1 MRFNLFCTL
10 TVLLVLLLP
19 ATTQAQE
26 FTQNIR
32 SLTTV
37 YLEVGGNS
45 DAYALNLDRIMYQRD
60 QWKGGI
66 RAGVGTNLFFM
77 KEEPGVYPVVPVEVY
92 AMVGRKR
99 NNLEMGLGYTR
110 RFTDAPELLQNMY
123 FARLG
128 LRYQVPKGGL
138 LVRFGLTPFIS
149 PEGKDKKT
157 GETGIVP
164 RFGLSVGYSL

>member
-1 MRFNLFCTL
+1 MRIYLTCTL
-10 TVLLVLLLP
+10 IVLLAFYLP
-19 ATTQAQE
+19 APTQAQE

-32 SLTTV
+32 APFSV
-37 YLEVGGNS
+37 YLEIGGNS
-45 DAYALNLDRIMYQRD
+45 DAYTLNLDRIMYQREE
-60 QWKGGI
+60 WKGGL

-92 AMVGRKR
+92 AMYGKSKS
-99 NNLEMGLGYTR
+99 NLEVGLGYTR
-110 RFTDAPELLQNMY
+110 RFTDAPELLQNMF

-149 PEGKDKKT
+149 PEGKDRKT

>member
-1 MRFNLFCTL
+1 M
-10 TVLLVLLLP
+10 LLP
-19 ATTQAQE
+19 ATVLAQE

-37 YLEVGGNS
+37 YVEVGGNS

-92 AMVGRKR
+92 AMVGKSR

-128 LRYQVPKGGL
+128 VRYQVPKGGL